1 MGLDL
6 VLMDEVCGAIHNWFS
21 GTTDARR
28 GSFRVEGG
36 TLAGVTMGEGQ
47 LFRIAGSAFNDGV
60 YRWPAEGL
68 RDEVFDGTVQLMRP
82 PAAFLRLIGEIEA
95 WRERYGAA
103 EASPYQSEN
112 VAGVY
117 SYTRA
122 AGRNTEDGDAGWM
135 AAFKGRLRRWR
146 RLA

>member
-1 MGLDL
+1 M
-6 VLMDEVCGAIHNWFS
+6 ENF
-21 GTTDARR
+21 
-28 GSFRVEGG
+28 
-36 TLAGVTMGEGQ
+36 TLKLQTEEKKPLYEQ
-47 LFRIAGSAFNDGV
+47 L
-60 YRWPAEGL
+60 YRA
-68 RDEVFDGTVQLMRP
+68 
-82 PAAFLRLIGEIEA
+82 LIGEIEA